1 MNKQLQTLLDDSLT
15 HYRGRHLKKAL
26 NTAQIALEFGL
37 NEGAENNGLIH
48 ANLLLARIYNTN
60 GRYQNEPNFLRKAL
74 YYLGEARRLNELNPQ
89 SAVDIEI
96 LLIGGKIHL
105 SLRNYEQAESLLQ
118 ASLELARLEN
128 DPTGIVQSL
137 STLSQLSASKNEIEK
152 AIQIAEEGLAFL
164 QKNVKTN
171 HLSLWNEVYLQLSQ
185 AYIKHQDYSLSLER
199 SQQLLQSSRL
209 AGDVEKEVMA
219 LKNIAVVCGV
229 KSNYKIGMQYFLEA
243 LDKCES
249 IGYRELLTQIQ
260 INIGTLYAHL
270 YNYDEA
276 IKRYQLVLEEHG
288 EVLDDK
294 TKTAVFNNLGNI
306 YFTTERHKEALKNF
320 EKAHTIAQDCQFPEM
335 IAYTLAQL
343 GRTKISLKM
352 HPEAAADVQLAGELF
367 ERLGEIN
374 GLQIHLLNLGHLA
387 FYEKKY
393 REAVKTTE
401 KAIQIASRMED
412 DAAKIRGLKLLSSI
426 YKGKGDFEQA
436 LEYQEKYAE
445 IQEEF
450 AKQQRSRQFL
460 DMEIRHAIREQ
471 QKEIEQLTKENEY
484 KSLLLQ
490 KSDQIS
496 RQNQELVRANEELRQ
511 FAYVASHDLKEPLR
525 MIGSYTQII
534 QRITKNHL
542 DDNGQQYFQ
551 YVTDGVHR
559 MNSLLDGLLRYAT
572 IGNSKV
578 DMEPVNL
585 NDIMLICLSN
595 LKVRIEETK
604 ADIQIETLPTV
615 RGNAQL
621 LTQLFQNLLGNA
633 LKFIKKDTP
642 PVVKISAKKTDS
654 EHIISVKDNG
664 IGISPEHQDRI
675 FEIFHRLHS
684 RSEYEGTGIGLAICQ
699 KIAKRLDGSI
709 LVQSEEGKGAAFS
722 LVLPG

>member
-26 NTAQIALEFGL
+26 NAAQIALEFGL
-37 NEGAENNGLIH
+37 NEGAEHQGLIH

-74 YYLGEARRLNELNPQ
+74 YYLGEARQLNELNPQ
-89 SAVDIEI
+89 SSVDIEI
-96 LLIGGKIHL
+96 MLIGGKIHL
-105 SLRNYEQAESLLQ
+105 SLQNYEQAESLLEECLQ
-118 ASLELARLEN
+118 LARNLK
-128 DPTGIVQSL
+128 DIQGTVVAL
-137 STLSQLSASKNEIEK
+137 AALSQLQVAKNEIEK
-152 AIQIAEEGLAFL
+152 AIQIAEEGLELL

-171 HLSLWNEVYLQLSQ
+171 HIWLWAEIYLQLSQ
-185 AYIKHQDYSLSLER
+185 AYIKHKDYSLSLEM
-199 SQQLLQSSRL
+199 SQQLLQMSRT

-276 IKRYQLVLEEHG
+276 IRCYQSVLEKHG

-294 TKTAVFNNLGNI
+294 TKAAVYNNLGNI
-306 YFTTERHKEALKNF
+306 YFTTEQPKDALENF
-320 EKAHTIAQDCQFPEM
+320 EKAHSIVEAGKSPDL

-343 GRTKISLKM
+343 ARTKINLRM
-352 HPEAAADVQLAGELF
+352 YAQAQEDAQWAEELF
-367 ERLGEIN
+367 RKLGEVN

-387 FYEKKY
+387 FNEKKY
-393 REAVKTTE
+393 RKAVETTE
-401 KAIQIASRMED
+401 KAIQTARRLKD
-412 DAAKIRGLKLLSSI
+412 DAAEIRGLKLLSNI
-426 YKGKGDFEQA
+426 HKGMGDYEKA
-436 LEYQEKYAE
+436 LDYQEKYAE
-445 IQEEF
+445 IQEEY
-450 AKQQRSRQFL
+450 AKQQRNRQFV

-471 QKEIEQLTKENEY
+471 QKEIEQLTKENEF

-496 RQNQELVRANEELRQ
+496 RQNQELLRANDELRQ

-534 QRITKNHL
+534 QRITKNHV
-542 DDNGQQYFQ
+542 DESSQQYFHF
-551 YVTDGVHR
+551 VNDGVHR

-572 IGNSKV
+572 IGNSKI
-578 DMEPVNL
+578 ELESVNM
-585 NDIMLICLSN
+585 NDVLMVSLAN
-595 LKVRIEETK
+595 LKIRIEETK
-604 ADIQIETLPTV
+604 ADIQVAELPV
-615 RGNAQL
+615 VKGNSQL

-633 LKFIKKDTP
+633 LKFIKP
-642 PVVKISAKKTDS
+642 
-654 EHIISVKDNG
+654 
-664 IGISPEHQDRI
+664 
-675 FEIFHRLHS
+675 
-684 RSEYEGTGIGLAICQ
+684 GT
-699 KIAKRLDGSI
+699 
-709 LVQSEEGKGAAFS
+709 
-722 LVLPG
+722 